1 MREVKHSA
9 LVGATPAR
17 MFALINDIES
27 YPAFV
32 PGCTGAAIL
41 SRTEDEIVASLAV
54 RRGALKAD
62 FTTPNRLEPDRRITL
77 ELVQGPF
84 RELEGEW
91 LLTPIGNDGCRV
103 ELRLRFA
110 FANPLSAMMFEPMFA
125 QTAASLVD
133 AFVARS
139 RAIPT

>member
-1 MREVKHSA
+1 MREVRHSA
-9 LVGATPAR
+9 LVSATPSR

-32 PGCTGAAIL
+32 PGCTGASVV
-41 SRTEDEIVASLAV
+41 SRTENEIVASLAV
-54 RRGALKAD
+54 RRGALKTE
-62 FTTPNRLEPDRRITL
+62 FTTRNRLEPDRRIVMA
-77 ELVQGPF
+77 LVKGPF

-91 LLTPIGNDGCRV
+91 LLTPIGESGCRV

-110 FANPLSAMMFEPMFA
+110 FSNPLSAMMFEPMFA
-125 QTAASLVD
+125 ETATSLVD

-139 RAIPT
+139 RAVPT

>member
-1 MREVKHSA
+1 
-9 LVGATPAR
+9 

-32 PGCTGAAIL
+32 PGCTGAAVV

-54 RRGALKAD
+54 RRGALKAE
-62 FTTPNRLEPDRRITL
+62 FTTRNRLEPERRIVMQ
-77 ELVQGPF
+77 LVKGPF

-91 LLTPIGNDGCRV
+91 LLTPIGENGCRV

-110 FANPLSAMMFEPMFA
+110 FSNPISAMMFETMFA
-125 QTAASLVD
+125 ETATSLVD

-139 RAIPT
+139 RAVPT

>member
-9 LVGATPAR
+9 LVSAPPGR

-32 PGCTGAAIL
+32 PGCTGASVL
-41 SRTEDEIVASLAV
+41 SRSDCEIVASLAV
-54 RRGALKAD
+54 RRGALNTE
-62 FTTPNRLEPDRRITL
+62 FTTRNQLEPDRRIVM

-84 RELEGEW
+84 RALHGEW
-91 LLTPIGNDGCRV
+91 LLTPIGDNGCRV
-103 ELRLRFA
+103 ELTLRFE
-110 FANPLSAMMFEPMFA
+110 FSNPLKAMMFEPLFA

-133 AFVARS
+133 AFVAR
-139 RAIPT
+139 AKALAP